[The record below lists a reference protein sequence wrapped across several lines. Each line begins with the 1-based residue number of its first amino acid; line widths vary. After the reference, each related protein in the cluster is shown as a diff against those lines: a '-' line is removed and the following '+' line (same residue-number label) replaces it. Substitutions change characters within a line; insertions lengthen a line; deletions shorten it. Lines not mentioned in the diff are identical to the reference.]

1 MSYEHQILQAMLRL
15 ARKRAGV
22 TVEALDDRVDD
33 RVDGTEADAR
43 SAIRLLERA
52 GLVERRGANSARLTF
67 AGFAIAVAKVDP
79 VQPRAVASRSRAA

>member
-22 TVEALDDRVDD
+22 TVEALDDRVD
-33 RVDGTEADAR
+33 GTEADAR

-52 GLVERRGANSARLTF
+52 GLVERRGTDTARLTF

-79 VQPRAVASRSRAA
+79 ALPRAAASRSRAA

>member
-22 TVEALDDRVDD
+22 TIEALDD

-43 SAIRLLERA
+43 SAVRLLERA
-52 GLVERRGANSARLTF
+52 GLVERRAADNARLTF
-67 AGFAIAVAKVDP
+67 AGFSLAVAKVDP
-79 VQPRAVASRSRAA
+79 VPSRAASSRSRAA

>member
-22 TVEALDDRVDD
+22 TVEALDDRVD
-33 RVDGTEADAR
+33 GTEADAR

-52 GLVERRGANSARLTF
+52 GLVERRGADNARLTF
-67 AGFAIAVAKVDP
+67 AGFALAVAKIDP
-79 VQPRAVASRSRAA
+79 ARSRAVSSRSRAA

>member
-22 TVEALDDRVDD
+22 TVEALDDRVE
-33 RVDGTEADAR
+33 GSTEADAR
-43 SAIRLLERA
+43 SALRLLERA
-52 GLVERRGANSARLTF
+52 GLVERRPGDGARLTF

-79 VQPRAVASRSRAA
+79 VQRRAAPSRSRAA